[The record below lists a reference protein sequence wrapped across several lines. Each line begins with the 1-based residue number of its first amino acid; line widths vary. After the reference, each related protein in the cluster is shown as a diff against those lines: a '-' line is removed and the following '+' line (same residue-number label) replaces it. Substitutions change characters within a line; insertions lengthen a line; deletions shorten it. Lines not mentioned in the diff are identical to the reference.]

1 MDLQNEA
8 IELQKVFYKDYKT
21 YWEETKAI
29 KAHLEARFKAL
40 GLYNVSKSL
49 PTKDVEFIYSLH
61 PDWVKNKAPEGLDP
75 TMYGTLSKEGDDEV
89 QERVKQILG
98 NVC

>member
-8 IELQKVFYKDYKT
+8 IEIQKIFHQDYKT
-21 YWEETKAI
+21 YWEETEAI

-40 GLYNVSKSL
+40 GVSKCPNSNCDNNGTIAYL
-49 PTKDVEFIYSLH
+49 TSNG
-61 PDWVKNKAPEGLDP
+61 DWEPEP
-75 TMYGTLSKEGDDEV
+75 CEWCHRK
-89 QERVKQILG
+89 QELLN